1 MISERHIASQFHS
14 LWGEALPL
22 LTPSFV
28 RLFNE
33 AFADELSDHPQS
45 KLQSIPIGPSI
56 EKHDLVAELSFQM
69 AKEANRYEVSVE
81 ELKNNSK
88 MVKNAYNNAVQ
99 FLAHY
104 KPDDMSVLL
113 NNDEVSESILLASQY
128 EKFFNELNL
137 SNIEF
142 SPNIAGSGFMS
153 KCSAD
158 LSVSETLYEVKTVS
172 RNISGTDI
180 RQLFVYLALQATAG
194 SPKWTH
200 AGFFNPRRALHYRFS
215 IDHLV
220 YRISGGKST
229 PDVFRYIVEFLHR
242 EVELDSIF

>member
-33 AFADELSDHPQS
+33 AFVDELSDYPQS
-45 KLQSIPIGPSI
+45 ELHSIPIGPNI
-56 EKHDLVAELSFQM
+56 EKHDLVAEFSFQM
-69 AKEANRYEVSVE
+69 AKEASKHGASIE
-81 ELKNNSK
+81 ELKETPE
-88 MVKNAYNNAVQ
+88 MVEAAYNNAVK

-104 KPDDMSVLL
+104 EPDDMRALL
-113 NNDEVSESILLASQY
+113 NNDEVDESIVLSGQY
-128 EKFFNELNL
+128 EKFFKELKL

-142 SPNIAGSGFMS
+142 SPHITGSGFMN
-153 KCSAD
+153 KCNAD
-158 LSVSETLYEVKTVS
+158 LSVAETLYEVKTVS
-172 RNISGTDI
+172 RNISGNDI

-194 SPKWTH
+194 EQKWTH

-229 PDVFRYIVEFLHR
+229 SDVFRYIVGFLHR
-242 EVELDSIF
+242 EVELDSVF